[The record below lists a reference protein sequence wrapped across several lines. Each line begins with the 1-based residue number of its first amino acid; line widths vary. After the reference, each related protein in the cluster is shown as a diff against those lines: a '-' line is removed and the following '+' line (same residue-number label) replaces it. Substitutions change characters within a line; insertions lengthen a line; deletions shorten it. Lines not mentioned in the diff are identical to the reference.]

1 MSPIWGKAPSNG
13 NVTKFCLW
21 VPFPDVIICARF
33 YLYRPNSYRLAD
45 PQKLTVPIDLKGHL
59 YNS

>member
-1 MSPIWGKAPSNG
+1 MR
-13 NVTKFCLW
+13 
-21 VPFPDVIICARF
+21 VPFPDLIICARF
-33 YLYRPNSYRLAD
+33 YFYRPNSFLGAD